1 MLDVL
6 STIRPNLYIFDKGYV
21 PDAAERGLRVNVS
34 QQIDNRDNF
43 WTGQPKL
50 GEIGK
55 AAKSNYSVLNSLL
68 GDNSIDNKIA
78 QIKERTK
85 RFNALQDERVA
96 ALETKRN
103 QKDQKIRAQQELE
116 LREGSMRQRE
126 QQLLERE
133 RLVQNSENERN
144 QLFQRL
150 QQQFNDEVD

>member
-6 STIRPNLYIFDKGYV
+6 STIRPNLYIFEKGYV
-21 PDAAERGLRVNVS
+21 PDAAERGLRGIVV
-34 QQIDNRDNF
+34 QEIDNSDGF
-43 WTGQPKL
+43 WTGQPRL

-55 AAKSNYSVLNSLL
+55 AAKSNYSVLNLLL

-78 QIKERTK
+78 QIKERQQ
-85 RFNALQDERVA
+85 RFNALQDERIA

-103 QKDQKIRAQQELE
+103 QKGQKIRVQQELE

-133 RLVQNSENERN
+133 RIVQN
-144 QLFQRL
+144 
-150 QQQFNDEVD
+150 